1 MKTID
6 LLLKIPLKDGL
17 IAVTFAILIFC
28 LFEIRRLK
36 KVIAQDARK
45 RLSPQ
50 LMLDLNLEGDEEGM
64 GIYLKNEGFF
74 IAQDIRIAA
83 LQLAI
88 DDFGF
93 AAQFIIECAD
103 IKVLRPQEKK
113 QLQVKVFDKYQQFL
127 PEITEKIIP
136 HLVGPSFKVKIFYA
150 SVEGTKFCATLSKK
164 GKTFHSEKI
173 ELVS

>member
-1 MKTID
+1 
-6 LLLKIPLKDGL
+6 
-17 IAVTFAILIFC
+17 
-28 LFEIRRLK
+28 
-36 KVIAQDARK
+36 
-45 RLSPQ
+45 
-50 LMLDLNLEGDEEGM
+50 M

-93 AAQFIIECAD
+93 AAQFIIEFAD
-103 IKVLRPQEKK
+103 IKVLRPQERK

-136 HLVGPSFKVKIFYA
+136 HLVGPSFKVKIF
-150 SVEGTKFCATLSKK
+150 F
-164 GKTFHSEKI
+164 
-173 ELVS
+173 VS